1 MVKPI
6 RHHYF
11 AVLFSTASLLFVYGT
26 HPSPRAWGSLC
37 QEAEV
42 QLESKELAVLKDR
55 EINESSGLI
64 LSQRNPDCFWTHND
78 SGDKPR
84 LFLIHRDGRTIA
96 RVKIEGAM
104 AIDWEDITMAT
115 INGSPKLI
123 VGDIGGNAQKRD
135 HVTLYVIPEPEF
147 SFDAKKPLAP
157 IVSTANVEATIEVT
171 FAGGVTNY
179 EGLAVD
185 TNAQSIVIFE
195 KALLG
200 ARVYSL
206 PLPSLSKK
214 TLKVQ
219 ATQIGQTSVPYACA
233 CDISKDSRSMVVNTY
248 LVGFLYVRRTDA
260 NGALEEWSETFQR
273 EPVSFPLPKL
283 RQTEAVCFSAD
294 GKSIFLTSEQ
304 TPTPLV
310 ELKLPVV
317 TK

>member
-1 MVKPI
+1 MS
-6 RHHYF
+6 
-11 AVLFSTASLLFVYGT
+11 LFRNNLRLIYNSRN
-26 HPSPRAWGSLC
+26 PECRRPRRKSRPDVFSKG
-37 QEAEV
+37 QEIEKR
-42 QLESKELAVLKDR
+42 LESKELSVLKDH

-64 LSQRNPDCFWTHND
+64 LSQRNADCFWTHND
-78 SGDKPR
+78 SGDAPR

-96 RVKIEGAM
+96 RVKIEGAT

-135 HVTLYVIPEPEF
+135 QVTLYVISEPKF
-147 SFDAKKPLAP
+147 AFDAQKPLTP
-157 IVSTANVEATIEVT
+157 IESSASVDTTVEVT
-171 FAGGVTNY
+171 FVGGVTNY

-185 TNAQSIVIFE
+185 ANAKSIVIFE

-214 TLKVQ
+214 KLKVQ
-219 ATQIGQTSVPYACA
+219 ATEIGQTSVPYACA
-233 CDISKDSRSMVVNTY
+233 CDISKDSRSMVVTTY
-248 LVGFLYVRRTDA
+248 LVGFLFARRSKA
-260 NGALEEWSETFQR
+260 NGMLEEWSETFQR
-273 EPVSFPLPKL
+273 DPTEFPLPKL

-294 GKSIFLTSEQ
+294 GKSIFLTSEH

-310 ELKLPVV
+310 EIKLPVA
-317 TK
+317 K